1 MFTKYIVYLQTENYV
16 DKIYMFNLIILLETM
31 KKVFISLLLAF
42 STMTYTQSHLK
53 FKGVEIDGTTKK

>member
-1 MFTKYIVYLQTENYV
+1 MQTENYV

-42 STMTYTQSHLK
+42 STMTYAQSHLK